1 MLHGMAIC
9 AGGGGLEIALK
20 LALGDSYKCVLY
32 IEREVFAASTL
43 VKHMEEGRLD
53 KAPLWDDLKS
63 FRGDVVSPFVGNI
76 DILSGG
82 IPCQP
87 HSIAG
92 LQRGEDDERDLWPDT
107 ARIIADIQPGRVF
120 LENVPGI
127 ITPNG
132 TGVCVHCWSDRRGGM
147 DWDSTVQKLLRD
159 SGGRG
164 NGRKGETI
172 VGRDGDEV
180 WRQGDEVPQPNG
192 QVGDSL
198 PMAYLRGYGGNS
210 SSGDSPLSFAE
221 ATASRYR
228 AGTPTTIGDSSTQ
241 HQMDPGVEEASGQ
254 LEESDS
260 SIESERAA
268 CSNCGRCLDGIERRQ
283 SYYFERIG
291 PDLRAMGYSVE
302 TGLFSASE
310 VGASHQRQRF
320 FILGHRD
327 GGSRDLLRRGVRQQ
341 SGRGIQDVAD
351 ADEFSGRRSAERRN
365 GHLHSVE
372 RESPQKGQVGADR
385 EHRATQGSHV
395 LADADATR
403 PQGRDIGG
411 HGGGERAARPSS
423 PPLFAPFRNSSDEW
437 SRLLSSMPEAEPAF
451 CGASHGSANGFFLN
465 EDRVDRLRSLGN
477 MVVPLTGALA
487 FTHLTHQAGL
497 HDGCQR

>member
-87 HSIAG
+87 HSVAG
-92 LQRGEDDERDLWPDT
+92 QQRGEDDERDLWPDT

-120 LENVPGI
+120 LENVSGI
-127 ITPNG
+127 AP
-132 TGVCVHCWSDRRGGM
+132 
-147 DWDSTVQKLLRD
+147 
-159 SGGRG
+159 
-164 NGRKGETI
+164 
-172 VGRDGDEV
+172 
-180 WRQGDEVPQPNG
+180 
-192 QVGDSL
+192 
-198 PMAYLRGYGGNS
+198 
-210 SSGDSPLSFAE
+210 
-221 ATASRYR
+221 
-228 AGTPTTIGDSSTQ
+228 
-241 HQMDPGVEEASGQ
+241 
-254 LEESDS
+254 
-260 SIESERAA
+260 
-268 CSNCGRCLDGIERRQ
+268 
-283 SYYFERIG
+283 YYFERIG

-320 FILGHRD
+320 FILAHRD
-327 GGSRDLLRRGVRQQ
+327 GELRELPRNARKN
-341 SGRGIQDVAD
+341 SDRGIQDVAHRDGGQHEFAKQEVRSGRRTVNNGNGNVAHSEFQRRRGGSDPAPGREGHDRNDPLQTEGRCGDVAD
-351 ADEFSGRRSAERRN
+351 AAEFSGRRSAERRN

-385 EHRATQGSHV
+385 EHRVVESGGS
-395 LADADATR
+395 A
-403 PQGRDIGG
+403 I
-411 HGGGERAARPSS
+411 
-423 PPLFAPFRNSSDEW
+423 PLFAPFRNDTDGW
-437 SRLLSSMPEAEPAF
+437 SRLLSEMPQAEPAF
-451 CGASHGSANGFFLN
+451 CGASHGSANGFFRN

-487 FTHLTHQAGL
+487 FVTLSRRAKE
-497 HDGCQR
+497 